1 MHHFFICC
9 GKLCIDFGVEK
20 KSIEVNNRR
29 VFLSVGIH
37 KVGER
42 FGKFQSHRWRR
53 EAIEVGY
60 L

>member
-1 MHHFFICC
+1 MSSWANR
-9 GKLCIDFGVEK
+9 IDFGFEK
-20 KSIEVNNRR
+20 KSIEVSNRG

-53 EAIEVGY
+53 EAIERLVDTGV
-60 L
+60 